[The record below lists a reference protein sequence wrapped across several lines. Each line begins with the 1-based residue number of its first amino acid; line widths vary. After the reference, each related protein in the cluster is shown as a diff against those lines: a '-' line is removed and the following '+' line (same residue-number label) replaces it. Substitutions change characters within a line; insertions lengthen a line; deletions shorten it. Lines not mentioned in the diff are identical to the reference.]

1 MPPAPIP
8 IRQPLGRL
16 ASAAGLGSARFSPVV
31 RAVLASAKSVFEPD
45 RNAYRVARA
54 AWPGDRQTLDFVTR
68 AASTPATTTGTGWA
82 AEIAHTVVEDLLVS
96 LGPASAGSELLRR
109 GTVLTFDGAA
119 KLSVPSLVAAAT
131 NAGFV
136 GQLAPIPV
144 RQLSVNAG
152 ASLEPHKF
160 ATIVTLSREMID
172 SSNAEQLVRL
182 ALVDSLAA
190 ALDVALFGTTAGDA
204 TRPPGL
210 LYGVTPI
217 TAKTGG
223 GFSAVWADI
232 AAVTW

>member
-119 KLSVPSLVAAAT
+119 KLT
-131 NAGFV
+131 
-136 GQLAPIPV
+136 
-144 RQLSVNAG
+144 
-152 ASLEPHKF
+152 EPRRRRNECG
-160 ATIVTLSREMID
+160 VCR
-172 SSNAEQLVRL
+172 
-182 ALVDSLAA
+182 
-190 ALDVALFGTTAGDA
+190 A
-204 TRPPGL
+204 TRPDPRSTALRQRGR
-210 LYGVTPI
+210 I
-217 TAKTGG
+217 TRT
-223 GFSAVWADI
+223 
-232 AAVTW
+232 T